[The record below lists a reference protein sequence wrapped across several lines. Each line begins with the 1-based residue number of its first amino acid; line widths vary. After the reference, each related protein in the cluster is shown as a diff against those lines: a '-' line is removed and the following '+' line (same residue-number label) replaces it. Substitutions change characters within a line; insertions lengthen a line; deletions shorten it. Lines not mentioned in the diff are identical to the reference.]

1 MSVVKS
7 VGGAAVG
14 LVFAAQVAYAA
25 DPYYGGGYGGG
36 YRGYKDPYV
45 LQPVA
50 PIPLWRGFYIG
61 GNIGGAWST
70 IDTAS
75 NVVFVNG
82 VTTVLSDRSFEG
94 SGFLGGLQLGYNIP
108 IGNFLWGIE
117 GDIGGLGNDASR
129 SFAISTLPPSVLSV
143 SSDGGWYGDV
153 TLRGGFLYG
162 AALIYLKGGFGFYT
176 GETNVTLVTD
186 GISALRQSSGTFTGW
201 TLGGGLEYRVGPRW
215 SIKAEYLYF
224 DFGDSTFNSDDA
236 HFNNDMSVSTF
247 KIGFN
252 VFLNGVGPLY

>member
-7 VGGAAVG
+7 VGGAALG
-14 LVFAAQVAYAA
+14 LMLATQTAHAA
-25 DPYYGGGYGGG
+25 DPYYGGGYGG
-36 YRGYKDPYV
+36 YKDPYPP
-45 LQPVA
+45 QPVL
-50 PIPLWRGFYIG
+50 PIPLWQGFYIG
-61 GNIGGAWST
+61 GNIGGAWSS

-75 NVVFVNG
+75 NVVFING
-82 VTTVLSDRSFEG
+82 ASTVLSDRTVDG

-117 GDIGGLGNDASR
+117 GDIGGLGNDASK
-129 SFAISTLPPSVLSV
+129 SFAINTVPASVLSV

-153 TLRGGFLYG
+153 TVRGGFLYG
-162 AALIYLKGGFGFYT
+162 AALIYLKGGFAFYT
-176 GETNVTLVTD
+176 GETNVSLVTD
-186 GISALRQSSGTFTGW
+186 GIAALRQSSGTFTGW
-201 TLGGGLEYRVGPRW
+201 TLGGGLEYQVSPRW

-224 DFGDSTFNSDDA
+224 DFGDSTFNFDNNQF
-236 HFNNDMSVSTF
+236 HNDMSVSTF